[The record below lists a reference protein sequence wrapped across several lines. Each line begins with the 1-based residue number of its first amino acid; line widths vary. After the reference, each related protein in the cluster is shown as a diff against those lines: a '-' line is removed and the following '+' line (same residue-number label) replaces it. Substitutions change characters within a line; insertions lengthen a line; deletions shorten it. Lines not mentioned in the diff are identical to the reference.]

1 MKRLLMA
8 LTAGAILTA
17 STAVAQDLKDPE
29 EIVTAR
35 HGYMLMMAMSLAPL
49 GAMAKGQTPYD
60 AAEAKTAAGNLAALA
75 SLDAAMVWVDG
86 TDAATTEDS
95 FALPEAFANPEARAA
110 KQAALK
116 TAAIELASAAG
127 SDVTALKTGMA
138 AVGAACSDC
147 HKLYRKP
154 ETE

>member
-1 MKRLLMA
+1 MKKLLMA
-8 LTAGAILTA
+8 LTAGALMTGSA
-17 STAVAQDLKDPE
+17 SFALDLNDPE

-49 GAMAKGQTPYD
+49 GAMAKGQAPYD
-60 AAEAKTAAGNLAALA
+60 AAQAKTAAGNLAALA

-95 FALPEAFANPEARAA
+95 FALPEAFANPDLRAE

-116 TAAIELASAAG
+116 AAAIELASAAG
-127 SDVTALKTGMA
+127 SDVAALKTGMA

-154 ETE
+154 ESE